1 MGRVA
6 RLGCKHAK
14 EGLSVLGAVLCWGA
28 FLKALPRTLHTCS
41 AHLTG
46 TTGPTTPICAR
57 RGLVRT
63 VSWW

>member
-46 TTGPTTPICAR
+46 TTRPTTPICAR